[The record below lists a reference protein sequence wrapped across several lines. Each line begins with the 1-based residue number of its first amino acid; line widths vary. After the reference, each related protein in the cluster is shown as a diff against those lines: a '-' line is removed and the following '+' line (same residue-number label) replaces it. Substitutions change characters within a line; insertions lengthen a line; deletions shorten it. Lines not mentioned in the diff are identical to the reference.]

1 MKPEN
6 LAFFVNQN
14 FRIRKSGKTRNF
26 GIRKSENDCFYLG
39 IRKSENP
46 KNVQKPE
53 SENPKNV
60 QKPESE
66 NPRIRKNSEF
76 RNPKIRESEKTR
88 KPESENPR
96 IRESEKTRKLESE
109 KKRRSVNTEKGRVCT
124 QLKYKFKQINLDFK
138 IDRFGTNLFV
148 CAKKNR

>member
-39 IRKSENP
+39 IRK
-46 KNVQKPE
+46 